1 MGASHNPD
9 YRQSP
14 LDPELAA
21 ALRRTKRRIERASEH
36 GDRAGLLIAVG
47 QYHGLISRA
56 VAQALR

>member
-1 MGASHNPD
+1 MNRSPA
-9 YRQSP
+9 P

-21 ALRRTKRRIERASEH
+21 NLRRTKRRIEKASEH

-56 VAQALR
+56 VAAALR